1 MAETKMTKRVADLT
15 QPEFYFGFKFEFEF
29 EFVAVPNEC

>member
-1 MAETKMTKRVADLT
+1 MAETKMTKRAADLT

-29 EFVAVPNEC
+29 VAVPNEC